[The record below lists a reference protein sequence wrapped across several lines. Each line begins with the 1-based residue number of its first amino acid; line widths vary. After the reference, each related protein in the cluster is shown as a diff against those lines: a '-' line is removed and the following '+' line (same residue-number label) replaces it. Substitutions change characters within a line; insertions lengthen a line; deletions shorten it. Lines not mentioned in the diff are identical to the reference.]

1 MGEKNMAPSIDVSS
15 ATATQLVRDFPEVRR
30 MADFGPVRIT
40 SHGRTELVMLSPSE
54 FAQIANG
61 DSADVNR
68 LAGKLTIVLDNI
80 DTAVLIFDETL
91 HVRAANPAMCQL
103 VDSDEGQIIGLHAT
117 ELVTHPSHRYTAD
130 RLAEVHR
137 SGCAEVLTAASARDL
152 TRTLQIRLKPWPGG
166 VALFADDITDRM
178 RFADTVIADSMM
190 DRSLAAVD
198 GIGTAQVRSCGTILT
213 ASKGLAQM
221 AGASAAALVGAR
233 LQNLVSPQSRAI
245 INDALLRS
253 TDESRRYEIE
263 YIRNGMS
270 AVPATMTVTSYWTAE
285 HHACAA
291 VALHDRNWN
300 PA

>member
-1 MGEKNMAPSIDVSS
+1 MGEKNMAPSIDASS

-117 ELVTHPSHRYTAD
+117 ELVSHPSHRYTAD

-137 SGCAEVLTAASARDL
+137 SGCAEVLTTASARDL

-178 RFADTVIADSMM
+178 RFADTVIACRHGR
-190 DRSLAAVD
+190 DRHRPGAIVRHDPGREQRPRSD
-198 GIGTAQVRSCGTILT
+198 GRRQRHRLGGSAPAKFGLT
-213 ASKGLAQM
+213 PVPRDYQRCVAE
-221 AGASAAALVGAR
+221 VG
-233 LQNLVSPQSRAI
+233 
-245 INDALLRS
+245 
-253 TDESRRYEIE
+253 RR
-263 YIRNGMS
+263 
-270 AVPATMTVTSYWTAE
+270 VPA
-285 HHACAA
+285 
-291 VALHDRNWN
+291 L
-300 PA
+300 